1 MDAIWVNENKNI
13 FDTISQAVYH
23 IQNRHYHRRKTDL
36 AADIGLIGLAV
47 MGENLALN
55 MESKGFEVAVFNRT
69 VSRVDAFMAGAA
81 QDKNITGAHS
91 IPELIGKLDSPRKII
106 LMVKAGEPVD
116 AFIGQLVPHLSKGDL
131 IIDGGNSNFNDTV
144 RRHATLAEQD
154 ILFIGTGISGGEEG
168 ALKGPAMM
176 PGGSAEAYA
185 LVEPIFTKI
194 AAQVEGTPYC
204 SYIGPDG
211 AGHYV
216 KMVHN
221 GIEYGD
227 MQLICEA
234 YSLMKGILGMNAD
247 EMHEVFSEWNLG
259 ELNSY
264 LIEITA
270 DIFTQLDKSGTPFV
284 DVVLDQAGQKGT
296 GKWTSISALDL
307 GISAPTIAEAVFARC
322 ISAVKSERVAAEQ
335 VIQGPAGTYQGDRDE
350 ALKAIH
356 DALYAAKI
364 CSYAQGF
371 ALMREASE
379 EFGWDLD
386 LGTISLGW
394 RGGCIIRAK
403 FLHRIA
409 EAFERNPELPNLMLD
424 SYFRDV
430 LETAQP
436 NWRSVIGTAT
446 QLGVPIPAFSSAL
459 AYFDSYRSGRL
470 SANLIQAMRDY
481 FGART
486 YHKLDAAGN
495 TVLGEGGEPTVFHT
509 EWMLEGRPEVIVD

>member
-1 MDAIWVNENKNI
+1 M
-13 FDTISQAVYH
+13 
-23 IQNRHYHRRKTDL
+23 

-55 MESKGFEVAVFNRT
+55 MESKGFNVAVFNRT
-69 VSRVDAFMAGAA
+69 VSRVDDFTAGAA
-81 QDKNITGAHS
+81 NGKNIIGTHS
-91 IPELIGKLDSPRKII
+91 IPEFIKQLETPRKII

-116 AFIGQLVPHLSKGDL
+116 AFIELLTPHLSQGDL
-131 IIDGGNSNFNDTV
+131 IIDGGNSNFNDTM
-144 RRHATLAEQD
+144 RRHAELEVQH

-176 PGGSAEAYA
+176 PGGSSKAYT

-194 AAQVEGTPYC
+194 AAQVEGTPCC
-204 SYIGPDG
+204 SYIGPNG

-234 YSLMKGILGMNAD
+234 YALMKNILGMNAD
-247 EMHEVFSEWNLG
+247 EMQEVFSKWNQG

-270 DIFTQLDKSGTPFV
+270 DIFTQCDSNGTPFV
-284 DVVLDQAGQKGT
+284 DVVLDKAGQKGT

-322 ISAVKSERVAAEQ
+322 ISAIKDERVDASDK
-335 VIQGPAGTYQGDRDE
+335 IDGPSGTYDGDRE
-350 ALKAIH
+350 SALQAIH

-371 ALMREASE
+371 ALMREASTE
-379 EFGWDLD
+379 YDWNLD
-386 LGTISLGW
+386 LGKIALGW

-409 EAFERNPELPNLMLD
+409 EAYERNPDLSNLLLD
-424 SYFRDV
+424 TYFRDV
-430 LETAQP
+430 IDAAQS
-436 NWRSVIGTAT
+436 NWRNVISTAT

-459 AYFDSYRSGRL
+459 AYFDSYRSRRL

-481 FGART
+481 FGAHT
-486 YHKLDAAGN
+486 YNKLDTDGN
-495 TVLGEGGEPTVFHT
+495 TIVGDDGEPTVFHT
-509 EWMLEGRPEVIVD
+509 EWMVENRPEVIVE

>member
-1 MDAIWVNENKNI
+1 M
-13 FDTISQAVYH
+13 
-23 IQNRHYHRRKTDL
+23 

-55 MESKGFEVAVFNRT
+55 MESKGFEVSVFNRT
-69 VSRVDAFMAGAA
+69 VSRVDDFIAGAA
-81 QDKNITGAHS
+81 NGKNIIGAHS
-91 IPELIGKLDSPRKII
+91 ITEFIDKLDTPRKII
-106 LMVKAGEPVD
+106 LMVKAGDPVD
-116 AFIGQLVPHLSKGDL
+116 AFIELLVPHLSKGDL
-131 IIDGGNSNFNDTV
+131 IIDGGNSNFNDTI
-144 RRHATLAEQD
+144 RRHAELAEQD

-176 PGGSAEAYA
+176 PGGSEEAYA

-194 AAQVEGTPYC
+194 AAQVEGTPCC
-204 SYIGPDG
+204 SYIGPNG

-234 YSLMKGILGMNAD
+234 YSLMKSVLGMNAD
-247 EMHEVFSEWNLG
+247 EMQEVFNEWNQG

-270 DIFTQLDKSGTPFV
+270 DIFTQRDASGTPFV

-322 ISAVKSERVAAEQ
+322 ISAIKSERVDASE
-335 VIQGPAGTYQGDRDE
+335 VIKGPVGTYDGNRE
-350 ALKAIH
+350 AALQAIH

-371 ALMREASE
+371 ALMREASVE
-379 EFGWDLD
+379 NEWNLD
-386 LGTISLGW
+386 LGKIALGW

-409 EAFERNPELPNLMLD
+409 EAFERNPDLPNLLLD
-424 SYFRDV
+424 SYFRGV
-430 LETAQP
+430 IEAAQP
-436 NWRSVIGTAT
+436 HWRNVISTAT

-459 AYFDSYRSGRL
+459 AYFDSYRSSRL

-481 FGART
+481 FGAHT
-486 YHKLDAAGN
+486 YHKLDADGN
-495 TVLGEGGEPTVFHT
+495 TVVGEDGEPTVFHT
-509 EWMLEGRPEVIVD
+509 EWMLENRPEVIVD

>member
-1 MDAIWVNENKNI
+1 
-13 FDTISQAVYH
+13 
-23 IQNRHYHRRKTDL
+23 
-36 AADIGLIGLAV
+36 
-47 MGENLALN
+47 
-55 MESKGFEVAVFNRT
+55 
-69 VSRVDAFMAGAA
+69 
-81 QDKNITGAHS
+81 
-91 IPELIGKLDSPRKII
+91 
-106 LMVKAGEPVD
+106 MVKAGEPVD

-194 AAQVEGTPYC
+194 AAQVEGTPCC

-247 EMHEVFSEWNLG
+247 EMHEVFSEWNRG

-371 ALMREASE
+371 ALMRRQARSWMG
-379 EFGWDLD
+379 FGPRHD
-386 LGTISLGW
+386 
-394 RGGCIIRAK
+394 
-403 FLHRIA
+403 
-409 EAFERNPELPNLMLD
+409 
-424 SYFRDV
+424 
-430 LETAQP
+430 
-436 NWRSVIGTAT
+436 
-446 QLGVPIPAFSSAL
+446 
-459 AYFDSYRSGRL
+459 
-470 SANLIQAMRDY
+470 
-481 FGART
+481 
-486 YHKLDAAGN
+486 
-495 TVLGEGGEPTVFHT
+495 
-509 EWMLEGRPEVIVD
+509 

>member
-1 MDAIWVNENKNI
+1 MVN
-13 FDTISQAVYH
+13 
-23 IQNRHYHRRKTDL
+23 
-36 AADIGLIGLAV
+36 
-47 MGENLALN
+47 
-55 MESKGFEVAVFNRT
+55 
-69 VSRVDAFMAGAA
+69 
-81 QDKNITGAHS
+81 
-91 IPELIGKLDSPRKII
+91 
-106 LMVKAGEPVD
+106 
-116 AFIGQLVPHLSKGDL
+116 
-131 IIDGGNSNFNDTV
+131 
-144 RRHATLAEQD
+144 
-154 ILFIGTGISGGEEG
+154 
-168 ALKGPAMM
+168 
-176 PGGSAEAYA
+176 
-185 LVEPIFTKI
+185 
-194 AAQVEGTPYC
+194 
-204 SYIGPDG
+204 
-211 AGHYV
+211 
-216 KMVHN
+216 N
-221 GIEYGD
+221 GREYGD

-234 YSLMKGILGMNAD
+234 YSLMKGIVGMNAE
-247 EMHEVFSEWNLG
+247 EMHEVFSEWNRG

-481 FGART
+481 FGAHT

-509 EWMLEGRPEVIVD
+509 EWMLEGRPEVVVE

>member
-1 MDAIWVNENKNI
+1 
-13 FDTISQAVYH
+13 
-23 IQNRHYHRRKTDL
+23 
-36 AADIGLIGLAV
+36 
-47 MGENLALN
+47 
-55 MESKGFEVAVFNRT
+55 
-69 VSRVDAFMAGAA
+69 
-81 QDKNITGAHS
+81 
-91 IPELIGKLDSPRKII
+91 
-106 LMVKAGEPVD
+106 
-116 AFIGQLVPHLSKGDL
+116 
-131 IIDGGNSNFNDTV
+131 
-144 RRHATLAEQD
+144 
-154 ILFIGTGISGGEEG
+154 
-168 ALKGPAMM
+168 
-176 PGGSAEAYA
+176 
-185 LVEPIFTKI
+185 
-194 AAQVEGTPYC
+194 
-204 SYIGPDG
+204 
-211 AGHYV
+211 
-216 KMVHN
+216 
-221 GIEYGD
+221 

-234 YSLMKGILGMNAD
+234 YSLMKGVLGMNAD
-247 EMHEVFSEWNLG
+247 EMHEVFSEWNRG

-270 DIFTQLDKSGTPFV
+270 DIFTQLDSSGTPFV

-322 ISAVKSERVAAEQ
+322 ISAVKGERVAAEQ
-335 VIQGPAGTYQGDRDE
+335 VIQGPAGAYQGDRDE

-379 EFGWDLD
+379 EFGWGLD
-386 LGTISLGW
+386 LGKISLGW

-403 FLHRIA
+403 FLHRIS

-459 AYFDSYRSGRL
+459 AYFDSYRSRQAFCESDSGDARL
-470 SANLIQAMRDY
+470 FR
-481 FGART
+481 RT
-486 YHKLDAAGN
+486 YL
-495 TVLGEGGEPTVFHT
+495 P
-509 EWMLEGRPEVIVD
+509 

>member
-1 MDAIWVNENKNI
+1 M
-13 FDTISQAVYH
+13 S
-23 IQNRHYHRRKTDL
+23 
-36 AADIGLIGLAV
+36 ADIGLIGLAV

-55 MESKGFEVAVFNRT
+55 MESKGFQVAVFNRT
-69 VSRVDAFMAGAA
+69 VSRVDAFLAGAA
-81 QDKNITGAHS
+81 KGKNITGAHS
-91 IPELIGKLDSPRKII
+91 IPDFISLLKSPKKII

-116 AFIGQLVPHLSKGDL
+116 AFIDLLVPHLSKGDL
-131 IIDGGNSNFNDTV
+131 IIDGGNSNFNDTT
-144 RRHATLAEQD
+144 RRHEELANKD
-154 ILFIGTGISGGEEG
+154 ILYIGTGISGGEEG

-176 PGGSAEAYA
+176 PGGSPEAYD

-194 AAQVEGTPYC
+194 AAQVEGTPCC
-204 SYIGPDG
+204 SYIGPNG

-234 YSLMKGILGMNAD
+234 YSLMKEVLGLNAV
-247 EMHEVFSEWNLG
+247 EMHEVFNEWNQG
-259 ELNSY
+259 ELDSY

-270 DIFTQLDKSGTPFV
+270 DIFTQLDAGGAPFV

-322 ISAVKSERVAAEQ
+322 ISAIKSERVDAAK
-335 VIQGPAGTYQGDRDE
+335 VITGPKGTFDGDRE
-350 ALKAIH
+350 ATLQAIH

-371 ALMREASE
+371 ALMREASTE
-379 EFGWDLD
+379 YNWDLD
-386 LGTISLGW
+386 LGNIALGW

-403 FLHRIA
+403 FLYRIA
-409 EAFERNPELPNLMLD
+409 EAFERNPDLPNLLLD
-424 SYFRDV
+424 TYFREV
-430 LETAQP
+430 IESAQP
-436 NWRSVIGTAT
+436 HWRNVISTAT
-446 QLGVPIPAFSSAL
+446 QLGVPVPAFSSAL
-459 AYFDSYRSGRL
+459 AYFDSYRSSRL

-481 FGART
+481 FGAHT
-486 YHKLDAAGN
+486 YHKLDNEGN
-495 TVLGEGGEPTVFHT
+495 VVLGDDGEPKVFHT
-509 EWMLEGRPEVIVD
+509 EWMLENRPEVTIE

>member
-1 MDAIWVNENKNI
+1 
-13 FDTISQAVYH
+13 
-23 IQNRHYHRRKTDL
+23 
-36 AADIGLIGLAV
+36 
-47 MGENLALN
+47 
-55 MESKGFEVAVFNRT
+55 
-69 VSRVDAFMAGAA
+69 
-81 QDKNITGAHS
+81 
-91 IPELIGKLDSPRKII
+91 
-106 LMVKAGEPVD
+106 MVKAGEPVD

-185 LVEPIFTKI
+185 LVAPIFTKI
-194 AAQVEGTPYC
+194 AAQVEGTPCC

-234 YSLMKGILGMNAD
+234 YSLMKGVLGMNAD
-247 EMHEVFSEWNLG
+247 EMHAVFSEWNGG

-270 DIFTQLDKSGTPFV
+270 DIFTQLDKGGTPFV

-322 ISAVKSERVAAEQ
+322 ISAVKSERVAAET
-335 VIQGPAGTYQGDRDE
+335 GYPGT
-350 ALKAIH
+350 
-356 DALYAAKI
+356 
-364 CSYAQGF
+364 
-371 ALMREASE
+371 
-379 EFGWDLD
+379 GWHL
-386 LGTISLGW
+386 S
-394 RGGCIIRAK
+394 R
-403 FLHRIA
+403 
-409 EAFERNPELPNLMLD
+409 
-424 SYFRDV
+424 
-430 LETAQP
+430 
-436 NWRSVIGTAT
+436 
-446 QLGVPIPAFSSAL
+446 
-459 AYFDSYRSGRL
+459 RSGRGTQGDSRRAL
-470 SANLIQAMRDY
+470 RREDLLLCPRVRLNARSKRRIWMG
-481 FGART
+481 FGPWHNQSRLAWRM
-486 YHKLDAAGN
+486 YHS
-495 TVLGEGGEPTVFHT
+495 GEVPASDRRGV
-509 EWMLEGRPEVIVD
+509 